1 MSLTDL
7 ARVKRY
13 LQIPQSNTDNDIF
26 IQDIID
32 SVQEQIEN
40 YCSRKFDVAV
50 YTENQQCKHKC
61 FPKNTPLI
69 SVTSIVRDDNTLS
82 TDDYKIRGNWIE
94 FTSDLKGYTMAGS
107 ILYENDYLSNVDI
120 VYTAGY
126 ENIPKDLILAATK
139 LAVMEYNDSRE
150 NKLGIEVERE
160 GDVQYTY
167 SKKDAEMPLTISSV
181 LDRYKQVSL

>member
-1 MSLTDL
+1 MMPLTDL
-7 ARVKRY
+7 NRVKAY
-13 LQIPQSNTDNDIF
+13 LNLSNTTDDIF
-26 IQDIID
+26 IQDLID
-32 SVQEQIEN
+32 GVQSQIEN
-40 YCSRKFDVAV
+40 YCSRKFDVAT
-50 YTENQQCKHKC
+50 YTENYQCKHKC

-69 SVTSIVRDDNTLS
+69 SVTSIVRDDNIIT

-107 ILYENDYLSNVDI
+107 ILYQNDYFSNVDI

-126 ENIPKDLILAATK
+126 ENIPKDLTMAATK
-139 LAVMEYNDSRE
+139 LVIMEYKDSRE
-150 NKLGIEVERE
+150 NRLGIEVERE

-167 SKKDAEMPLTISSV
+167 SKKDVEMPLTISSV